1 MHITL
6 QKRDKGQ
13 TWSSPILGQ
22 GQLDP
27 YSTDLGQKRLMLQ
40 RFQEEL
46 KAMFS
51 CFLSEHMFRYRY
63 GGMIIQMLKVVYAD
77 RRPCLEKL
85 SFVFVLVIRFRFSL
99 LSKTLVGCFPFQQA
113 DRVTKRLT
121 GKPKSIAFP
130 LSQFLERPIVI
141 DSSARPRET
150 ETLELIRETPRSLSE
165 LQEDVIYK
173 WEFDLFYIK
182 VGSELKH
189 FCINPGFDFS
199 QAHFLGSCPDPR
211 TFMGGIR
218 AD

>member
-27 YSTDLGQKRLMLQ
+27 YSTDLEQKRLMLQ
-40 RFQEEL
+40 RFQEE
-46 KAMFS
+46 
-51 CFLSEHMFRYRY
+51 
-63 GGMIIQMLKVVYAD
+63 
-77 RRPCLEKL
+77 
-85 SFVFVLVIRFRFSL
+85 
-99 LSKTLVGCFPFQQA
+99 

-130 LSQFLERPIVI
+130 LSQFLERPFVI

-150 ETLELIRETPRSLSE
+150 ETLELIRETPRSLRSICSFDYHRE
-165 LQEDVIYK
+165 AAYCKFCLTLDMAWEDVIYK

-189 FCINPGFDFS
+189 FCINPVFDFS

>member
-27 YSTDLGQKRLMLQ
+27 YSTDLEQKRLMLQ
-40 RFQEEL
+40 RFQEE
-46 KAMFS
+46 
-51 CFLSEHMFRYRY
+51 
-63 GGMIIQMLKVVYAD
+63 
-77 RRPCLEKL
+77 
-85 SFVFVLVIRFRFSL
+85 
-99 LSKTLVGCFPFQQA
+99 
-113 DRVTKRLT
+113 
-121 GKPKSIAFP
+121 
-130 LSQFLERPIVI
+130 
-141 DSSARPRET
+141 
-150 ETLELIRETPRSLSE
+150 
-165 LQEDVIYK
+165 EDVIYK

-211 TFMGGIR
+211 TFMGGI
-218 AD
+218 